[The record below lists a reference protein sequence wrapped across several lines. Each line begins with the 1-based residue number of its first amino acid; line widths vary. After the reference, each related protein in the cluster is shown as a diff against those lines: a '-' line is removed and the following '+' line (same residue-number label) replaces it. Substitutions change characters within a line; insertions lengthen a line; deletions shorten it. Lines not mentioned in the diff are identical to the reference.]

1 MTLRTFEQID
11 PHVADDACVDEAAVI
26 IGDVAIGAQS
36 SVWPGCVLRGD
47 VQVIRVGER
56 TNIQDGTIVH
66 VAHDGPPNPEGGLAT
81 IIGDDV
87 TIGHRAIVHACTIED
102 RVLVGM
108 GAIVMD
114 GATVRSDVIIG
125 AGALVPP
132 GKELESGGLY
142 VGSPVR
148 RARELTN
155 DERRSLKY
163 SAEHYVEVASRHM
176 ASRQEDRK

>member
-1 MTLRTFEQID
+1 MTLRTFEGID
-11 PHVADDACVDEAAVI
+11 PYVADDAYVDDAALL
-26 IGDVAIGAQS
+26 IGDVTIGPQS

-47 VQVIRVGER
+47 VQVIRVGAR

-81 IIGDDV
+81 EIGDDV
-87 TIGHRAIVHACTIED
+87 TIGHRAIVHACRIED

-114 GATVRSDVIIG
+114 GAVVRADVIIA

-132 GKELESGGLY
+132 GKELESGRLY
-142 VGSPVR
+142 VGSPAKA
-148 RARELTN
+148 ARDLTEDEL
-155 DERRSLKY
+155 RQLRY
-163 SAEHYVEVASRHM
+163 SAEHYVEVAARH
-176 ASRQEDRK
+176 AGG